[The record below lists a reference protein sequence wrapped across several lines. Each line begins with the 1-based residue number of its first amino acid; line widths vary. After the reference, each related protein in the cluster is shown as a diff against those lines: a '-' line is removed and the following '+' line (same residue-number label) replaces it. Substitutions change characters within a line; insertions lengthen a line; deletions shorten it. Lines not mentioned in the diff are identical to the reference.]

1 MKVAGALV
9 LIVPMAPARLKEWAY
24 AGFTFSL
31 LAATFS
37 HYMVDGPDAQTFFP
51 LVILGIL
58 MASYATYRQG
68 ALAPKA

>member
-37 HYMVDGPDAQTFFP
+37 HYMVDGLEAQTFFP
-51 LVILGIL
+51 LVILIIVL
-58 MASYATYRQG
+58 TSYVTFQKGKITA
-68 ALAPKA
+68 